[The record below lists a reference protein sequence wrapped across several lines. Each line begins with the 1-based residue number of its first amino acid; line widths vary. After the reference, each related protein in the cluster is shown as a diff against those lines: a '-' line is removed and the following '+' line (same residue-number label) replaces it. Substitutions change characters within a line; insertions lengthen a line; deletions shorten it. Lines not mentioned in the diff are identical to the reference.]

1 MNDKC
6 MMCGGELGC
15 DGAYCGSCAEEEPNF
30 NTIKVRVSLSTPK
43 DISEFVR
50 LASMCSEDVVL
61 RSGHYAVNAKSLMGV
76 YSLNL
81 SKPVM
86 VEFYGSIPNDIK
98 DGIKKYMLR

>member
-1 MNDKC
+1 MSDRC
-6 MMCGGELGC
+6 MMCGGEVGW
-15 DGAYCGSCAEEEPNF
+15 DGTYCGCCAEEEPNF
-30 NTIKVRVSLSTPK
+30 DTIKVRVSLSTPK

-61 RSGHYAVNAKSLMGV
+61 RSGHYVVNAKSLMGV

-86 VEFYGSIPNDIK
+86 AEFYGSIPNDIK
-98 DGIKKYMLR
+98 DGIKKFMLR

>member
-1 MNDKC
+1 MSGKC
-6 MMCGGELGC
+6 MTCGRELGYDGMCC
-15 DGAYCGSCAEEEPNF
+15 DRCVEEEPNF
-30 NTIKVRVSLSTPK
+30 ETIKVRVSLSTPK

-50 LASMCSEDVVL
+50 LVSRCSEDVVL

-86 VEFYGSIPNDIK
+86 AEFYGSIPNDIK
-98 DGIKKYMLR
+98 DGIKNFMLR

>member
-1 MNDKC
+1 MSDKC
-6 MMCGGELGC
+6 MMCGGELRC
-15 DGAYCGSCAEEEPNF
+15 DGTYCGGCAEEEPNF

-50 LASMCSEDVVL
+50 LASVCSEDVVL

-86 VEFYGSIPNDIK
+86 AEFYGSIPTDIK
-98 DGIKKYMLR
+98 NGIKNFMLR